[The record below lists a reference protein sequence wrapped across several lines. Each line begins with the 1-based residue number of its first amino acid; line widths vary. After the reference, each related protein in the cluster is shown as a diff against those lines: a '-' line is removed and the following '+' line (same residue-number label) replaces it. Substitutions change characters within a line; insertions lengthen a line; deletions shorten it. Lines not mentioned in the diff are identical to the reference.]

1 LGFTRG
7 CSRIRSCS
15 TRLRL
20 ASIKDKISEQYFHV
34 PPGTTLTLC
43 VLTLWNGYTVVGESA
58 CASPENFDEEIGR
71 RLAFNNAFNK
81 IWALEGYR
89 LRTDLHGGGIMTNDF
104 GWLVR
109 VGDAD
114 SGLGAGQ
121 CLGVQRGA
129 ASIRRGG

>member
-1 LGFTRG
+1 MEKVTETELVTKSPAR
-7 CSRIRSCS
+7 RV
-15 TRLRL
+15 TE

-71 RLAFNNAFNK
+71 RLSFANAFNK

-89 LRTDLHGGGIMTNDF
+89 LRTDLHE
-104 GWLVR
+104 
-109 VGDAD
+109 A
-114 SGLGAGQ
+114 GL
-121 CLGVQRGA
+121 
-129 ASIRRGG
+129 